1 LAAKLP
7 PKGVIQNKFLVSPRL
22 KLLNYVNL
30 VISKKFQFRTNIVMQ
45 KFYRLAAFS
54 TFFLI
59 LHVVNISTINA
70 QDSKST
76 PEMSVVGVK
85 LGDRESAKKY
95 LLPGHIPRVDEEGRV
110 SYFFY
115 NEWGTQVMRLTVAS
129 VDDPYFVTEI
139 EVMAVG
145 KSYQKRHYQDNEN
158 GLMMT
163 ENGIFIG
170 FRQTAMNFI
179 IGIRNAGKANT
190 ISPDEVV
197 KIKGAPKTR
206 EKVGEKGEVITYSL
220 PDVTLTD
227 DDLKANYEA
236 RYEFSKN
243 KLSKFSLKIK
253 LDSEKLAKK

>member
-1 LAAKLP
+1 
-7 PKGVIQNKFLVSPRL
+7 
-22 KLLNYVNL
+22 
-30 VISKKFQFRTNIVMQ
+30 MQ

-59 LHVVNISTINA
+59 FHVVNLSTINA
-70 QDSKST
+70 QDSEST

-95 LLPGHIPRVDEEGRV
+95 LLPGHLPRIDEEGRA

-115 NEWGTQVMRLTVAS
+115 NEWGTQVMRLTVVS

-145 KSYQKRHYQDNEN
+145 ESYRKKHYQDKEN

-179 IGIRNAGKANT
+179 IGVRNAGKANT
-190 ISPDEVV
+190 IGPGEVV
-197 KIKGAPKTR
+197 KIKGEPETR
-206 EKVGEKGEVITYSL
+206 EKVGEKGEVFTYSIS
-220 PDVTLTD
+220 DVTLTD
-227 DDLKANYEA
+227 VDLKANYEA
-236 RYEFSKN
+236 RYEFAKN
-243 KLSKFSLKIK
+243 KLSKFSIKIAV
-253 LDSEKLAKK
+253 DAEKLAKK